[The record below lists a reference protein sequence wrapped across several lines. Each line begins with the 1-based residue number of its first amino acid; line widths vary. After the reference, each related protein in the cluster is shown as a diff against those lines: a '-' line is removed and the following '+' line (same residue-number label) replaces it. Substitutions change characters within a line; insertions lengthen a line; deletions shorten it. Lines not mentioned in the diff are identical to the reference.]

1 MDAAES
7 ASIRQRGER
16 CPASQHVAGAVATVL
31 LGVGD
36 WFVRFEFAKQRGM
49 IHFHSLWWI
58 ADLYELVK
66 GIMTAGNGE
75 ARPGETDEDAQQ
87 RQLHALVKWAAG
99 EDEELHVGARH
110 GGHRKRLQP

>member
-36 WFVRFEFAKQRGM
+36 GGRVYRLRLRSVF
-49 IHFHSLWWI
+49 
-58 ADLYELVK
+58 
-66 GIMTAGNGE
+66 T
-75 ARPGETDEDAQQ
+75 
-87 RQLHALVKWAAG
+87 
-99 EDEELHVGARH
+99 
-110 GGHRKRLQP
+110 GGHIV